1 MKPIVLLLSVLLF
14 NGCVVFCHKERFRYA
29 DVEMVVHEG
38 ALSALNESHFICYD
52 FQKQVS
58 QDPPKKGYDY
68 WTWIDLNWDWNWKSE
83 CHGAAVFQ
91 EGIWK
96 HDLAVLPITSYLP
109 TTLPTTDK
117 YELERTRNATRFAQA
132 LDILRD
138 RLGPDRVIVSTSN
151 DIYSLRKELKA
162 CARDLA
168 LDFKEMHDGVRLQR
182 EEFKVEYIVIPPYEF
197 KLGNY
202 APKFMYKPGADE
214 SDKTV
219 EIRSWAE
226 SVIGVNTFLHVA
238 GLKTIHVKQD
248 RTEICYRG
256 AHPCRLFWVS
266 QLTVD
271 QRVFRV
277 YDNSKREIARFK
289 IHYPHYF
296 FVHDADF
303 SYSSYIPSYVFSY
316 LIGIIKES
324 EDKAVRVSGKLC
336 CDTEE
341 RSCDM
346 PQPQLKVEWG
356 KEPMPSSCD
365 VSKEAEDLVPA
376 SYSSSGNLRPR
387 IGTQLCADYSYN

>member
-58 QDPPKKGYDY
+58 QDGQKKASDY
-68 WTWIDLNWDWNWKSE
+68 WTWIDLNWDWKSL

-109 TTLPTTDK
+109 TTDK

-132 LDILRD
+132 LDILRG

-168 LDFKEMHDGVRLQR
+168 LDFKEMSDGVRPQR
-182 EEFKVEYIVIPPYEF
+182 EEFKVERIVIPPYEF

-271 QRVFRV
+271 RRVFRV

-296 FVHDADF
+296 FVHDASF
-303 SYSSYIPSYVFSY
+303 SRSSYIPSYVFSY

-341 RSCDM
+341 GSCDM

-356 KEPMPSSCD
+356 KELMPSSCE
-365 VSKEAEDLVPA
+365 VPKEAEDLVPA